1 MKSKLMAEDL
11 TDVGPHWKQI
21 VLQALTIEDMLA
33 YFSPADVLA
42 RFKPAD
48 FLAQLKPADVL
59 AQFKSKGFLSQL
71 KPADVLAQIKPEDIE
86 NYLTHLKQSS
96 RAKTVNAK
104 PKPKKKK

>member
-1 MKSKLMAEDL
+1 MKSKLIDEDL

-33 YFSPADVLA
+33 YFPPKDVLTRFQPKDVVA
-42 RFKPAD
+42 QFKPAD
-48 FLAQLKPADVL
+48 LLAQFQPKDLL
-59 AQFKSKGFLSQL
+59 AQFK
-71 KPADVLAQIKPEDIE
+71 PADLLAQIKPEDIE
-86 NYLTHLKQSS
+86 DYLTHLKQSS